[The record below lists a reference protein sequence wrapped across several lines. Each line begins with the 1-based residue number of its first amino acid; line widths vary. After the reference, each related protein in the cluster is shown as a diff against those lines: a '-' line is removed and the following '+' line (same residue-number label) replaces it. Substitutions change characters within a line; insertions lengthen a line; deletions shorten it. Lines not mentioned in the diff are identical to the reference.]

1 MAKGSHVLLMD
12 VVREDQFDLGFSLI
26 RFLIYGLVMGVI
38 SIILLVKN
46 NSHILTRKKSYTHI
60 YTQIYKYLFLNE
72 YNAFKIPRQQWR
84 ESSILSLGTIIS
96 NKAL

>member
-46 NSHILTRKKSYTHI
+46 NSHILTRKK
-60 YTQIYKYLFLNE
+60 
-72 YNAFKIPRQQWR
+72 
-84 ESSILSLGTIIS
+84 
-96 NKAL
+96 